1 MWSTT
6 KLSFLRANCLWCDG
20 RAQPRFREPIS
31 FRTNSPGGNFTDWET
46 YPSPRFEIRCPNG
59 INIACDDARHFPNEF
74 AFQYTNASSPLTAPF
89 TTNPSIMG
97 SLQVDES
104 SFDAPPQVHS
114 FLGILLDFDGTIIDS
129 TDAIVKHWHK

>member
-6 KLSFLRANCLWCDG
+6 KLSFLRRIASGVTDVRSQDFGSPFL
-20 RAQPRFREPIS
+20 
-31 FRTNSPGGNFTDWET
+31 FRTNFPGGNFTDWET